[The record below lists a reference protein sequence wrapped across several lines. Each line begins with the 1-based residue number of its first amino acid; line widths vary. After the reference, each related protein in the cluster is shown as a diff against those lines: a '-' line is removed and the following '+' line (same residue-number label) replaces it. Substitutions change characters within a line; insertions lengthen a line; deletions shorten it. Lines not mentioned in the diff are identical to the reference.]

1 MERARRRTVV
11 IDCFPESLPR
21 YGAGFAV
28 VAVDVFRA
36 TTTAVTAAALG
47 RRCFPA
53 GTLEHALELAERLDD
68 ALLAGELGGSMPYGF
83 ELNNS
88 PAALASRRDV
98 DRPLVLLSTSG
109 TRTITEADRADVVY
123 AACLRNYRAQAH
135 ALAGQASAVAVVGA
149 GARGEFREEDQLC
162 CAWIAEHL
170 LELGFEPADAETS
183 RLVERWSG
191 EPVDAITHGK
201 SADYLQTTGQV
212 DDLDFVLRHVDDLE
226 DAFVYRN
233 GELVAAGTARAGR
246 AAAL

>member
-1 MERARRRTVV
+1 MRARRRTVL

-21 YGAGFAV
+21 YGAGYAV
-28 VAVDVFRA
+28 VAVDVIRA

-47 RRCFPA
+47 RRCFPV
-53 GTLEHALELAERLDD
+53 GTLDDAVALAERLDD
-68 ALLAGELGGSMPYGF
+68 PLLAGELGGSMPYGF

-109 TRTITEADRADVVY
+109 TRTITEACRADEVY
-123 AACLRNYRAQAH
+123 AACLRNYRAQAG
-135 ALAGQASAVAVVGA
+135 ALAGHATAVALVGA

-162 CAWIAEHL
+162 CAWIAEQL
-170 LELGFEPADAETS
+170 LELGFAPADAETG

-191 EPVDAITHGK
+191 EPVDAIAHGK
-201 SADYLQTTGQV
+201 SAEYLRSTGQT
-212 DDLDFVLRHVDDLE
+212 DDLDFVLGHVDDLD
-226 DAFVYRN
+226 DAFAYRD
-233 GELVAAGTARAGR
+233 GQLVAVGATHAGR